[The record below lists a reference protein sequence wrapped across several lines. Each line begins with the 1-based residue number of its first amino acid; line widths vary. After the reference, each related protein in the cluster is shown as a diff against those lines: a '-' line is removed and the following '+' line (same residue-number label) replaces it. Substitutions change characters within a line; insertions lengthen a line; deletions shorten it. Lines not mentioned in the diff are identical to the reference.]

1 MQQSY
6 SSQNSQFYETDNH
19 FQHDEKHFQQ
29 QQQQNTNKIP
39 IYTDY
44 NYNKSDEAEIVKIN
58 ENKKEYGQFLNF
70 DSEIKQNYLNCVS
83 KSPELFVSDVK
94 ENFQYYDDTI
104 RELKHNIVKKSSKT
118 PEPEIEK
125 THEFQVVQRKIKEN
139 VNKIDKKMDS
149 VVEMRKPFKIENVEV
164 DEEIDY
170 KKIPVR
176 DLIHTFEKQQ
186 KVMGLKLSG
195 DILPALSNHSR
206 SNSIKNNSIQTVVMQ
221 TETNNEFHEFSSSSN
236 ECITNQIV
244 SNMQGKHFFLCFFVI
259 CFCNFHWPLLT
270 DLFCFQIIMNLEQF
284 ASQLSGP
291 L

>member
-6 SSQNSQFYETDNH
+6 SSENTQFYETDNH

-58 ENKKEYGQFLNF
+58 ENKKEYGQFLTF
-70 DSEIKQNYLNCVS
+70 DDDIKQNYLNCVS
-83 KSPELFVSDVK
+83 KSPELFVSDVR

-104 RELKHNIVKKSSKT
+104 RELKHNIVKKSKT
-118 PEPEIEK
+118 PEPEIK

-139 VNKIDKKMDS
+139 VNKIDKKES
-149 VVEMRKPFKIENVEV
+149 VEIRKPIKMENIED

-186 KVMGLKLSG
+186 RVMGLKLSG
-195 DILPALSNHSR
+195 DILPAVNNHSR

-221 TETNNEFHEFSSSSN
+221 TDTSNEFHEFSSSN

-244 SNMQGKHFFLCFFVI
+244 SNMQGKIICVI
-259 CFCNFHWPLLT
+259 LVV
-270 DLFCFQIIMNLEQF
+270 
-284 ASQLSGP
+284 ASNIL
-291 L
+291 